1 MALQPGQ
8 LDDLLHELGEPV
20 ALGEHPPG
28 EALHGLGVVGRV
40 GDGLGEQA
48 DRADRGL
55 ELVADVG
62 HEVAAYGLHA
72 ALAGAVLDERQ
83 HQPGSERRHPRGQR
97 AGEPAVERGQ
107 VDVALADLPV
117 ASHLR
122 DEVEQLGQQD
132 GVAAHQPEGVR
143 RRRGL
148 EDVVGLVD
156 HHGAGAQDA
165 QDGRDA
171 RLDDGRLR
179 LGRRVALPVADVPR
193 EDRAARHDG
202 PDERRQGSLRR
213 RIHAHI
219 VRTADVGPDRMDGRH
234 GVFTPR
240 SSSTH
245 ICSLRLPTVPD
256 MREAFHDQLDG
267 IFADLSDICGQVEI
281 AVREATKALLSGDV
295 HTADQVISNDKAID
309 AARERVDDTAFAL
322 LSLQQPVAGDLRM
335 IVSALRMVSELE
347 RMGDLSV
354 HVAKIARL
362 RVPSVAVPD
371 ELRPTME
378 QMART
383 AEDMVR
389 RVRDIIVD
397 RDVEAA
403 IELGRDD
410 EVMDQL
416 RRRSFTELLS
426 TDWQHGVE
434 AAVDI
439 ALLGRY
445 YERIADHAVSV
456 ANRVVFVV
464 TGDLPPRD

>member
-1 MALQPGQ
+1 MALQAGQ
-8 LDDLLHELGEPV
+8 LDDLLHELGQPV
-20 ALGEHPPG
+20 ALGEHPAG
-28 EALHGLGVVGRV
+28 EALHRLGVVGGV
-40 GDGLGEQA
+40 GDRLGEQP
-48 DRADRGL
+48 DRAHRGL
-55 ELVADVG
+55 ELVAHVG
-62 HEVAAYGLHA
+62 HEVAAHGLDA
-72 ALAGAVLDERQ
+72 LLAGAVLDQRE
-83 HQPGSERRHPRGQR
+83 HQPRTEGRDARGEGARRATGRCRHL
-97 AGEPAVERGQ
+97 EL
-107 VDVALADLPV
+107 ALADLPV
-117 ASHLR
+117 AAHLR
-122 DEVEQLGQQD
+122 DDLEQLGDDQ

-143 RRRGL
+143 RCRGL
-148 EDVVGLVD
+148 EHVVGLVEHD
-156 HHGAGAQDA
+156 RAGAQDA
-165 QDGRDA
+165 EHRGDA
-171 RLDDGRLR
+171 GLHDRRLD
-179 LGRRVALPVADVPR
+179 LGEGVALAVTDVPR
-193 EDRAARHDG
+193 EHRAACHH
-202 PDERRQGSLRR
+202 GSDDRGQTSLHR

-219 VRTADVGPDRMDGRH
+219 VRNRARRPRPLDAGRR
-234 GVFTPR
+234 VFMPR
-240 SSSTH
+240 SPGTH
-245 ICSLRLPTVPD
+245 VCSLGLPRVTG

-267 IFADLSDICGQVEI
+267 IFADLSDICGLVEV
-281 AVREATKALLSGDV
+281 AVREATKALMTGDV
-295 HTADQVISNDKAID
+295 HTADQVISGDKAID
-309 AARERVDDTAFAL
+309 DARERVDDTSFQL

-362 RVPSVAVPD
+362 RVPQVAVPE
-371 ELRPTME
+371 ELRPTMGR
-378 QMART
+378 MAEV

-389 RVRDIIVD
+389 RVRGIIID

-445 YERIADHAVSV
+445 YERIADHSVSV

-464 TGDLPPRD
+464 TGERPARD